1 MRSPACGLGSRT
13 SDRFRT
19 ETRPPGD
26 RRVARCLL
34 PSAGL
39 AFRPPRVS
47 SPVLSTPAGKLASAA
62 VRRGAWG
69 GSASFRNGS
78 DRWSGTTGPFPSRG
92 GDLVLL
98 AGCQPAK
105 GPTEQREPAEHRGF
119 TSRAGTFRDW
129 SSSSHLD
136 AREATGAS
144 VRRRTRHS
152 GRRHSEVRPL
162 RLLVRKFSSGDNDDR
177 APGQRHNM
185 LSY

>member
-62 VRRGAWG
+62 VRRGAWAVPLPFVTGRTG
-69 GSASFRNGS
+69 GVELPGL
-78 DRWSGTTGPFPSRG
+78 SRLG
-92 GDLVLL
+92 AAISCYLLVVNPRK
-98 AGCQPAK
+98 AYRTK
-105 GPTEQREPAEHRGF
+105 GPAEHRGF
-119 TSRAGTFRDW
+119 TRRAGTFRDW

-152 GRRHSEVRPL
+152 GRRHPEVRPL
-162 RLLVRKFSSGDNDDR
+162 RLLVRKFSTGDNDDR

-185 LSY
+185 LGY